1 MISNI
6 NPKIFSI
13 GTSNPKFKI
22 NVDNFLSEKEIKEKV
37 NQLLPKVAFRPYFLT
52 KRLFKKFLGVDS
64 LYLHFDLLEKIRASS
79 KQQIHFFENVGNA
92 ALEISYSSAQIAINN
107 WGGNPKNLTHF
118 IYISSSDMEDFSIDL
133 IPMLG
138 LRDDIERFPI
148 FYQTC
153 HSGLSG
159 LRLADKLAR
168 INPKNR
174 VLLVSTDMPNKNFN
188 NFSTITSFGMTL
200 AFGDGSASLVIG
212 MRESDIECKPL
223 FEVLSVS
230 TKIVPD
236 TYKDLEMTY
245 TDNNIN
251 IVHTRNLPIHLSSNV
266 PGFGRQ
272 IIENSNLASL
282 DLSLSNYQLI
292 FHSGKKSIIQ
302 ANAKATNSKLEATKR
317 VFKKYGN
324 MTGPTVY
331 FVLNESRNLKWK
343 SEYGIMNSFGFG
355 LVLEGALIKN
365 LNIKTDKVMKK

>member
-6 NPKIFSI
+6 NSKIFSI

-22 NVDNFLSEKEIKEKV
+22 NLEDLLNEKEVKEKL

-52 KRLFKKFLGVDS
+52 KKFLKKLMGIDS
-64 LYLHFDLLEKIRASS
+64 LYLHFDLLEQMRESA
-79 KQQIHFFENVGNA
+79 KQQIHIFENVGNA
-92 ALEISYSSAQIAINN
+92 ALEISYSSAKVAINN

-118 IYISSSDMEDFSIDL
+118 IYVSSSDFEDFSIDL

-159 LRLADKLAR
+159 LRLADQLAR

-174 VLLVSTDMPNKNFN
+174 VLLVSTDMTNKNFH
-188 NFSTITSFGMTL
+188 NFNTLIPFGLKM

-212 MRESDIECKPL
+212 TRESDIECKPL

-230 TKIVPD
+230 TKMVPD
-236 TYKDLEMTY
+236 TSKAIEMTY
-245 TDNNIN
+245 TDNNF
-251 IVHTRNLPIHLSSNV
+251 NLLHDRSLPFHVSSNV

-272 IIENSNLASL
+272 IIEKPNIPL

-292 FHSGKKSIIQ
+292 FHSGKKKIVE
-302 ANAKATNSKLEATKR
+302 ANEKATKSKLKATKKIL
-317 VFKKYGN
+317 KKYGN

-343 SEYGIMNSFGFG
+343 NEYGIMMSFGFG
-355 LVLEGALIKN
+355 LILEGVLIKN
-365 LNIKTDKVMKK
+365 LILKINKMD